1 MSAFHVTEAA
11 WMAVMQRIER
21 LEAKSST
28 VQQHTGNVIGKGK
41 YAPRSHDYV
50 VQHDPGY
57 VIFLEQNGHLANF
70 GFTNPQL
77 AEARERLR
85 KLEG

>member
-1 MSAFHVTEAA
+1 MSTFHVTEAA

-28 VQQHTGNVIGKGK
+28 VQPAAGNVIGKGK

-57 VIFLEQNGHLANF
+57 VIFLEQNGHLEKF
-70 GFTNPQL
+70 GFTDKQVE
-77 AEARERLR
+77 EARLHLR
-85 KLEG
+85 ALEG